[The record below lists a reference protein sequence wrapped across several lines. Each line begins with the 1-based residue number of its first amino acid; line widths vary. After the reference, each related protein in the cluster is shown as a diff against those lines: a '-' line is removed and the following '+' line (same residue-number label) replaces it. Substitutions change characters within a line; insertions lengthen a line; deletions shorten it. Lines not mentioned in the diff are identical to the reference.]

1 MVKDLNLIKKLTEV
15 NGVSGYEK
23 AVKQVMKEEFL
34 ALGVGIEY
42 DNIGSI
48 IGIQKGVEN
57 GPKIAIAGHMD
68 EIGFIITKITDEGFI
83 KFQTIGGWWGQ
94 VMLAQQYDITTREG
108 KVFRAV
114 MGSKPPHLLSPEER
128 NKTVNI
134 EDMYL
139 DIGVKNKDEALG
151 LGIKLGDMITPSI
164 SFQTMANPDFLLAK
178 AFDNRI
184 GCAVVIDTM
193 RALKEKQHPNIV
205 YGVGTVQEEVGL
217 RGGKTTAQMINPDI
231 VFALDVTVATDT
243 PGLSNNAK
251 LGLGPTILLVDGG
264 LIGHVGL
271 RNFVTEIA
279 DELKIPY
286 QIDYL
291 ARGGTDAGTMHLAHS
306 GAPAMSLCIPAR
318 YIHSHTSIISKQ
330 DYENTVR
337 LLVAI
342 IEKLSIEKVN
352 QIKLD

>member
-1 MVKDLNLIKKLTEV
+1 MEKELSLIKKLTES

-23 AVKQVMKEEFL
+23 AIRNLMKEEFE
-34 ALGVGIEY
+34 ALNVEVSY

-48 IGIQKGVEN
+48 VGILKGDEK

-83 KFQTIGGWWGQ
+83 KFQPIGGWWSQ
-94 VMLAQQYDITTREG
+94 VMLAQQYDITTKEG
-108 KVFRAV
+108 KVYRAV

-128 NKTVNI
+128 TKTVNI

-139 DIGVKNKDEALG
+139 DMGVKNKDEALSFG
-151 LGIKLGDMITPSI
+151 VRLGDMITPSI
-164 SFQTMANPDFLLAK
+164 SFQVMANPDYLLAK

-184 GCAVVIDTM
+184 GCAIVLDVM
-193 RALKEKQHPNIV
+193 KELKEKQHPNIV
-205 YGVGTVQEEVGL
+205 YGIGTVQEEVGL
-217 RGGKTTAQMINPDI
+217 RGAKTTAQMINQDI

-243 PGLSNNAK
+243 PGLSNSSK
-251 LGLGPTILLVDGG
+251 LGLGPSILLVDGA

-271 RNFVTEIA
+271 RDYVTAIA

-291 ARGGTDAGTMHLAHS
+291 ARGGTDAGSMHLAHS
-306 GAPAMSLCIPAR
+306 GSPAMSLCIPSR
-318 YIHSHTSIISKQ
+318 YIHSHTSIISRQ
-330 DYENTVR
+330 DYENTVK

-342 IEKLSIEKVN
+342 IEKLNWDKVN
-352 QIKLD
+352 QIKLN

>member
-1 MVKDLNLIKKLTEV
+1 MEKKLRLIKKLTET

-23 AVKQVMKEEFL
+23 AIRNLMKEEFETL
-34 ALGVGIEY
+34 NVEVSY

-48 IGIQKGVEN
+48 VGVLKGEEK

-83 KFQTIGGWWGQ
+83 KFQPIGGWWSQ
-94 VMLAQQYDITTREG
+94 VMLAQQYDITTKEG
-108 KVFRAV
+108 KVYRAV

-128 NKTVNI
+128 TKTVNI

-139 DIGVKNKDEALG
+139 DMGVKNKDEALS
-151 LGIKLGDMITPSI
+151 LGVRLGDMITPSI
-164 SFQTMANPDFLLAK
+164 SFQVMANPDYLLAK

-184 GCAVVIDTM
+184 GCAIVLDVM
-193 RALKEKQHPNIV
+193 KELKEKQHPNIV
-205 YGVGTVQEEVGL
+205 YGIGTVQEEVGL
-217 RGGKTTAQMINPDI
+217 RGARTTAQMINPDI

-243 PGLSNNAK
+243 PGLSNSSK
-251 LGLGPTILLVDGG
+251 LGLGPTILLVDGA

-271 RNFVTEIA
+271 RDCVTAIA

-291 ARGGTDAGTMHLAHS
+291 ARGGTDAGSMHLAHS
-306 GAPAMSLCIPAR
+306 GAPAMSLCIPSR
-318 YIHSHTSIISKQ
+318 YIHSHTSIISRQ
-330 DYENTVR
+330 DYENTVK

-342 IEKLSIEKVN
+342 IEKIDWDKVN
-352 QIKLD
+352 QIKLN